1 MVDITL
7 KKNTLREA
15 TAQAIIKV
23 SKKETIQA
31 IEQKK
36 VPKGDVFE
44 MSRAA
49 GLLGVKKT
57 PEILPDCHHIQIEYT
72 GFEYEINGLEITV
85 LCTIKTIYKTG
96 VEVEAMHG
104 ASIVAL
110 NLYDMLKPID
120 KGVEIYHIKLVTKK
134 GGKSDVYKVKSD
146 VNAAVIVCSDSISK
160 GSKEDFAGKAIMDA
174 LKKWEVSSINY
185 EIIPDEID
193 SIQEQLKKQHQSKRN
208 LIIFTWGTGLSPR
221 YQTPEALA
229 PFLDKKIPGMEE
241 AIRNFGQDRTPYAM
255 LSRSVAGMYG
265 DSLILALPGS
275 TQGAI
280 ESMHALFP
288 AALHLFDILKGAQ
301 HKK

>member
-1 MVDITL
+1 
-7 KKNTLREA
+7 
-15 TAQAIIKV
+15 
-23 SKKETIQA
+23 
-31 IEQKK
+31 
-36 VPKGDVFE
+36 
-44 MSRAA
+44 
-49 GLLGVKKT
+49 
-57 PEILPDCHHIQIEYT
+57 
-72 GFEYEINGLEITV
+72 
-85 LCTIKTIYKTG
+85 
-96 VEVEAMHG
+96 
-104 ASIVAL
+104 
-110 NLYDMLKPID
+110 MLKPID

-134 GGKSDVYKVKSD
+134 GGKSDVHKVKSD

-174 LKKWEVSSINY
+174 LKKWGISSINY

-193 SIQEQLKKQHQSKRN
+193 SIQKQLRKQHQSNRN
-208 LIIFTWGTGLSPR
+208 LIIFTGGTGLSPR
-221 YQTPEALA
+221 DQTPEALA

-265 DSLILALPGS
+265 DSLVLALPGS